1 MLARL
6 KTHVAIYKKITELNP
21 DCASSLQAYPYR
33 LQTQQLGTES
43 AASAAKAFSDYIRDE
58 GARLHS
64 KDQASPRYQRQ
75 EDFDE
80 EDEIEA
86 SLS

>member
-1 MLARL
+1 M
-6 KTHVAIYKKITELNP
+6 
-21 DCASSLQAYPYR
+21 
-33 LQTQQLGTES
+33 QTQQLGNES
-43 AASAAKAFSDYIRDE
+43 AASAARAFSDYIRDE

-64 KDQASPRYQRQ
+64 KAQPSPRYQRQ
-75 EDFDE
+75 EDIDE